1 MKTKNAHPK
10 ASVETPKKEEVTSS
24 RISRRQLGYIILLV
38 TGFVLLAASA
48 GLALPGKM
56 STTEQHIFN
65 LINGVTLPGWVTS
78 QLAKPISNAVY
89 GMVGLVGLLLIL
101 PKYRL
106 LAWQYALA
114 VGASYTGA
122 FIVER
127 LVDRARPA
135 GMTYEVMLR
144 AVQGGPGFPSGH
156 VAVITALG
164 LTIWPMVAWPWRV
177 LIVLFIAAEAWS
189 RLFLGVHAPLDVV
202 GGVAVAM
209 TAVGF
214 IHLLPVKIRK
224 IFKIAA

>member
-1 MKTKNAHPK
+1 MKIKKTPPK
-10 ASVETPKKEEVTSS
+10 ISAETLKKEESNSKVS
-24 RISRRQLGYIILLV
+24 RLQLGYIILLV
-38 TGFVLLAASA
+38 VGFIMLAVSA
-48 GLALPGKM
+48 GLALPGRM
-56 STTEQHIFN
+56 SATELHIFH
-65 LINGVTLPGWVTS
+65 LINGVSLPSWVTS
-78 QLAKPISNAVY
+78 QLAKPISDAVY
-89 GMVGLVGLLLIL
+89 GMVGLVGLLLIF

-177 LIVLFIAAEAWS
+177 LIVLLIAAEAWS

-209 TAVGF
+209 TAVGV
-214 IHLLPVKIRK
+214 IHLLPAKIRK